1 MYLQYTEGARVAA
14 VNEPLRQKRDGEQTS
29 AKERGQV
36 RGSGDR
42 CEGAGTSVRERGQVR
57 GSIKTPWRAD
67 YLG

>member
-1 MYLQYTEGARVAA
+1 MSRRTVLYLQYTEGARVAA

-42 CEGAGTSVRERGQVR
+42 CEGAGTSAREHQDPLAG
-57 GSIKTPWRAD
+57 
-67 YLG
+67 